1 MKYLKTFE
9 LYSTNTGQIVDYK
22 IGDTIICIDDKIPN
36 LKSTKHNPLIKDAKY
51 KVLNIYKLAEDIYLK
66 NPYMRVDI
74 ENLETGEISKGWETI
89 RFKTEMESA
98 ADKYNF

>member
-1 MKYLKTFE
+1 MKHLKTFE
-9 LYSTNTGQIVDYK
+9 YYNTTTGQIVDYNV
-22 IGDTIICIDDKIPN
+22 GDTIVCINDKIPN
-36 LKSTKHNPLIKDAKY
+36 LKSTKHNPLKDGTKY
-51 KVLNIYKLAEDIYLK
+51 KVLQIYKLAEDIYLK

-89 RFKTEMESA
+89 RFKAEMESA